1 MQQHGELIRF
11 EAGVAVNVLEPL
23 ATAASLAQYPLELG
37 LTLRFV

>member
-11 EAGVAVNVLEPL
+11 EAGVAVDVLEPL
-23 ATAASLAQYPLELG
+23 ATAASFAQHPLELG